1 MGGKSAPSPPDPQ
14 ETAQAQ
20 TGSNISSAIVNQ
32 LLQTNQRTPYGSL
45 NFNQTGSRKFTDPTT
60 GQSYDIPQIT
70 AEQTLNPAMQG
81 TMDRQN
87 AARYTG
93 AGAAGQSAVALS
105 GMGRPGL
112 PQMQTVGSG
121 PAMGRIGTL
130 PKLAHGFAGAG
141 DITKSYGTDFS
152 ADRQRV
158 EQALMARMNP
168 SLEQNRSRLESQ
180 LSNQGVKLGT
190 EAYDRAIGNFGQQ
203 ENDARMAAILAG
215 GEEQSRMT
223 GLEAGRA
230 AFQNSAQQQQFNQNL
245 GRAEFGNNANQ
256 QAFAN
261 RATQLGFNNAAG
273 QQEFD
278 NRLTGAG
285 FNNAAAASRFG
296 LGMQQRAGAVNEMNS
311 LLNGSQ
317 MPQPGFMP
325 TQNPQVPTTDMAGLI
340 NNQYQG
346 NLANWQQGQQNRQSM
361 MGGLFGLGAA
371 GLMAFSDERLK
382 ENIEP
387 LGEVPVDTPAGEQ
400 DVPVYSYEYKFAPGV
415 KQVGV
420 MAQELRKVRP
430 DAVVPMGKYLAVDY
444 AKVL

>member
-1 MGGKSAPSPPDPQ
+1 
-14 ETAQAQ
+14 
-20 TGSNISSAIVNQ
+20 
-32 LLQTNQRTPYGSL
+32 
-45 NFNQTGSRKFTDPTT
+45 
-60 GQSYDIPQIT
+60 
-70 AEQTLNPAMQG
+70 
-81 TMDRQN
+81 
-87 AARYTG
+87 
-93 AGAAGQSAVALS
+93 
-105 GMGRPGL
+105 
-112 PQMQTVGSG
+112 
-121 PAMGRIGTL
+121 
-130 PKLAHGFAGAG
+130 
-141 DITKSYGTDFS
+141 
-152 ADRQRV
+152 
-158 EQALMARMNP
+158 MARMNP

-296 LGMQQRAGAVNEMNS
+296 MGMQQRAGAVNEMNS

-387 LGEVPVDTPAGEQ
+387 LGEVGVDTPAGEQ

-415 KQVGV
+415 PQVGV
-420 MAQELRKVRP
+420 LAQELKKVRP
-430 DAVVPMGKYLAVDY
+430 EAVAPMGRYLAVDY
-444 AKVL
+444 GKVLS